1 MLAFLS
7 VWVAFSALVL
17 SAGMIVYR
25 PLFTDLTIVAV
36 LWFASPGAMCLG
48 GLVLWAYRKDASGD
62 SGIANQR
69 LQAKAAIAM
78 ALAAAAIVYWLIIFS
93 KKIEPN

>member
-7 VWVAFSALVL
+7 VWIAVSAFVI
-17 SAGMIVYR
+17 AGGMFVYR

-36 LWFASPGAMCLG
+36 LWFASPGALCLG

-62 SGIANQR
+62 PAIANQR
-69 LQAKAAIAM
+69 LQAKAAIGM
-78 ALAAAAIVYWLIIFS
+78 AVAAAAIVYWLIIS
-93 KKIEPN
+93 SAKIEPR